1 LIKNVPMT
9 SAAMEW
15 RCGVRPIESLTAALS
30 GVDARLQ
37 PDRRRRRIQL
47 ALVAAAVVP
56 WLAAC
61 EVNGGR
67 RTRDREA
74 RRDAS
79 ESAASYQSDVEE
91 GLGAAVAILVDTSGS
106 MRQEAPGE
114 SRPKYEVAQHALEAM
129 LDATEAFIAK
139 RPDFPIKIGIYSFS
153 SNVRTLLPIQPYDR
167 AAIRSALTGLPRP
180 GGGTAIGEAL
190 RTARPDLYRAGVFRK
205 YLLVV
210 TDGENTSGR
219 SPDDVARD
227 IFEKSEGAVQIYF
240 VAFDTSPQKFAFLK
254 EVGGD
259 VIGAGTGGELRTALD
274 QIYQG
279 KILAEAPAGA
289 EREPAK
295 R

>member
-1 LIKNVPMT
+1 MT
-9 SAAMEW
+9 SAVC
-15 RCGVRPIESLTAALS
+15 RRVR
-30 GVDARLQ
+30 
-37 PDRRRRRIQL
+37 L
-47 ALVAAAVVP
+47 ALVFGALLP
-56 WLAAC
+56 GLAAC
-61 EVNGGR
+61 QANSRRNGD
-67 RTRDREA
+67 RDA
-74 RRDAS
+74 RRNEP
-79 ESAASYQSDVEE
+79 ESTAPYQSDVEE

-106 MRQEAPGE
+106 MRDDAPGDT
-114 SRPKYEVAQHALEAM
+114 RPKYQVARQALEAM
-129 LDATEAFIAK
+129 IDATDAFIAR
-139 RPDFPIKIGIYSFS
+139 RPDFPIKIGLYSFS

-167 AAIRSALTGLPRP
+167 ATIRRALADLPRP

-227 IFEKSEGAVQIYF
+227 IFQKSEGAVQIYF
-240 VAFDTSPQKFAFLK
+240 VAFDTTPQKFAFLK

-259 VIGAGTGGELRTALD
+259 VIGAGTGSELRTALD

-289 EREPAK
+289 EREPVK